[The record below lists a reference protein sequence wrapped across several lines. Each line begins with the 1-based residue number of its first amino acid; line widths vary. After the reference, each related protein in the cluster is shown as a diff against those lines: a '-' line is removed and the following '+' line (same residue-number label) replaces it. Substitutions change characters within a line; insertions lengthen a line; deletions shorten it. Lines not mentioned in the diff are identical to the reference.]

1 MALFD
6 TKKTKSDYEHLRTSS
21 FAGVPPAE
29 PPIKPHPLPKL
40 VYPNTPE
47 AEAEE
52 RRKRRA
58 RKAKTAKAKPTT
70 TKTAPVNVHVTVQVQ
85 K

>member
-6 TKKTKSDYEHLRTSS
+6 TKKTKSDFEYLRTPQFKGTPS
-21 FAGVPPAE
+21 E

-47 AEAEE
+47 ADEEA

-58 RKAKTAKAKPTT
+58 SKKAKPTQP
-70 TKTAPVNVHVTVQVQ
+70 KPAPVNVHVTVQVQ